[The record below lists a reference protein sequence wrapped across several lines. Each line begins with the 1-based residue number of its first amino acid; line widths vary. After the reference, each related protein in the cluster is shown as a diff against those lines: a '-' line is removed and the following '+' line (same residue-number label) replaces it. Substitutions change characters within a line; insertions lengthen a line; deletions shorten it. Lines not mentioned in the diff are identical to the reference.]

1 MATSITNYDRVGK
14 GIPVEGGRFGSR
26 IEQRFNCASEKLSSG
41 VVYAAMKLPK
51 GSVVR
56 LVALNVLTAQADK
69 AINIGVCTKKTGTQT
84 TTDAAYASAKSLAA
98 KGISVFDAAV
108 PTAAVA
114 LAGTVVVETG
124 ALTNVT
130 GSATITTGAWV
141 AGDDDYIVIKPS
153 ADITTADFV
162 LTVSIEVFG
171 DLA

>member
-14 GIPVEGGRFGSR
+14 GIPVETGRFGSR
-26 IEQRFNCASEKLSSG
+26 IEQRFNCAAEKLTSG

-56 LVALNVLTAQADK
+56 LVVLNVLTAQADK

-84 TTDAAYASAKSLAA
+84 TNDKAYAEAKSLAA
-98 KGISVFDAAV
+98 EGFAVYDGAV

-114 LAGTVVVETG
+114 LSGTVVVETG

-130 GSATITTGAWV
+130 AAATLTTGAWI
-141 AGDDDYIVIKPS
+141 AGDNDYIVIKPS
-153 ADITTADFV
+153 ADITEADFL

-171 DLA
+171 DVA